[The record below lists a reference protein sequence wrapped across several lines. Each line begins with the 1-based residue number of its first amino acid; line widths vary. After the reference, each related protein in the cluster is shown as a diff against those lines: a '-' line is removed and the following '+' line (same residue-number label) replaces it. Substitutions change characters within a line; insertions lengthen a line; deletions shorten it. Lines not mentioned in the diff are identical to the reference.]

1 MPQLRPDT
9 LDAYDSRARIGKLQT
24 PSPSRIPE
32 SVTSS
37 TFRRIF
43 APMTEEEFLVSL
55 EARRLFIH
63 RAEAADRYESLLSWE
78 RLLGILASGQLPRD
92 KLTFTQKRKTVSP
105 LLYSDHGKPS
115 VARMELLMKHG
126 ASVVARAL
134 AGQVPVL
141 GELTAY
147 LASLTR
153 ERVSVGA
160 IVTTGSG
167 GALAPHFDNK
177 DIVVLQV
184 EGSKRWKIWEA
195 HVVNPV
201 MGMAAHTPPP
211 DGQPLVFD
219 DELHPGD
226 LLFLPAG
233 SWHCCENGPG
243 RSMHLGIFLEPLTAV
258 HAVHAL
264 ADRLQQ
270 DEVFRQPFARSRITR
285 SQAEAALKDRL
296 HRLVDDLSLEDLI
309 EGLQGERSLD
319 RDG

>member
-1 MPQLRPDT
+1 MT
-9 LDAYDSRARIGKLQT
+9 
-24 PSPSRIPE
+24 SP
-32 SVTSS
+32 
-37 TFRRIF
+37 TFQRIF

-55 EARRLFIH
+55 EARRFFIH
-63 RAEAADRYESLLSWE
+63 RAEAADRFESLLSWE
-78 RLLGILASGQLPRD
+78 VLLDILASGQLPRD

-105 LLYSDHGKPS
+105 LLYSEHGKPC

-147 LASLTR
+147 LAELTE

-184 EGSKRWKIWEA
+184 EGSKHWKIWES
-195 HVVNPV
+195 HVVSPV
-201 MGMAAHTPPP
+201 MGMAAHAPPP

-233 SWHCCENGPG
+233 SWHYCENGPG
-243 RSMHLGIFLEPLTAV
+243 RSMHLGIFLEPLTSV
-258 HAVHAL
+258 HAVYAL

-270 DEVFRQPFARSRITR
+270 DEAFRQPFTRSRIAR
-285 SQAEAALKDRL
+285 GQAEAALKDRL
-296 HRLVDDLSLEDLI
+296 HRLIDDVSLNELIHDLQR
-309 EGLQGERSLD
+309 GRSTD
-319 RDG
+319 